1 MRISDWSSDVCSSDL
16 LWAILWLDDC
26 TGRLVGHFLP
36 RPRGEGARMEHVALS
51 FAIVC
56 AEIGFPK
63 VVYVDN
69 GSEYGWVE
77 LLKSQ
82 GLARVVQ
89 ALPYS
94 ARSKAIEPAI
104 RVFMDHHVSLIDRK
118 SQPLNSSH

>member
-1 MRISDWSSDVCSSDL
+1 
-16 LWAILWLDDC
+16 
-26 TGRLVGHFLP
+26 
-36 RPRGEGARMEHVALS
+36 MEHVALS

-69 GSEYGWVE
+69 GSEYGCVE

-89 ALPYS
+89 AIPYS

-104 RVFMDHHVSLIDRK
+104 RVFMDHHASLMAGYLGNDRMAQNTQSVGAPATTFPGRVDGL
-118 SQPLNSSH
+118 SQQLEGSPQAVNN